1 MLTKA
6 LPYVSAVIGG
16 LTGLIA
22 GGFAWLHRTRKIV
35 DGLRSERR
43 ELADAN
49 AKLAHAATHD
59 YLTGL
64 LNRQGI
70 MALLDTVAED
80 RSRGGRIAVL
90 YLDVDRFKGINDSL
104 GHAVGDEL
112 LQIIARRLLDVLPD
126 GTHAGRL
133 GGDEFVVVL
142 EDGSQLDTVIEI
154 ARSVAA
160 TLDTEIEIHGGET
173 GGQHLAGKPV
183 RVSSSIGVALGPDE
197 GDTAADLLGFAN
209 AALHRAK
216 RSGRNRVEIFT
227 PLIRTEMTVR
237 AREEDELRRSINAGD
252 VVPFFQPEF
261 DVTSGAFV
269 GAEILARW
277 LRHDGTITNAG
288 TMLSMAEDAS
298 TWERLTAAVM
308 EQARPVIRR
317 LSAAGLPP
325 GFRFRVNLPQQCTP
339 NAWRHGFVDTYFDDI
354 NLHLITLDVYET
366 SVQRDLST
374 ASTVL
379 ADLRE
384 RGARV
389 CLEVDA
395 TSSGSWHV
403 LRTLPLDEIRVDR
416 THVDRTHAD
425 SVAGDRDRSVVRALV
440 NMAHTM
446 NLTVSADGV
455 ESGAE
460 ADALLALGCHR
471 QQGHLYAPAITAWA
485 LEDLLLEWAVDRAV
499 DQLMA

>member
-1 MLTKA
+1 MLTKV
-6 LPYVSAVIGG
+6 LPYASAAIGG
-16 LTGLIA
+16 LTGLFA
-22 GGFAWLHRTRKIV
+22 GGAAWMRRTRRLV
-35 DGLRSERR
+35 DGLRAEQRD
-43 ELADAN
+43 LADAN

-70 MALLDTVAED
+70 MDLLGTAVDALST
-80 RSRGGRIAVL
+80 SGRIAVL

-112 LQIIARRLLDVLPD
+112 LQIIADRLVDVLPPRS
-126 GTHAGRL
+126 HAGRL
-133 GGDEFVVVL
+133 GGDEFVVVI
-142 EDGSQLDTVIEI
+142 EDGSHLDAVIEI
-154 ARSVAA
+154 ARMVVSA
-160 TLDTEIEIHGGET
+160 LDTDIELDGARNGSLT
-173 GGQHLAGKPV
+173 GKPV
-183 RVSSSIGVALGPDE
+183 RISCSIGVALGPDE

-227 PLIRTEMTVR
+227 PLIRTEMSVR

-252 VVPFFQPEF
+252 IVPFFQPEF
-261 DVTSGAFV
+261 DVTTGALV

-288 TMLSMAEDAS
+288 AMLSMAEDAS

-325 GFRFRVNLPQQCTP
+325 GFRFRINLPHQCTP
-339 NAWRHGFVDTYFDDI
+339 NAWRDGFIHSYFDDI

-366 SVQRDLST
+366 SVQSDLST
-374 ASTVL
+374 AIAVL
-379 ADLRE
+379 GDVRD
-384 RGARV
+384 RGARI
-389 CLEVDA
+389 CLEVDG
-395 TSSGSWHV
+395 TSNGSWQV
-403 LRTLPLDEIRVDR
+403 LRSLPLDEIRVDR
-416 THVDRTHAD
+416 THVDSLSSAD
-425 SVAGDRDRSVVRALV
+425 DRSMVRALV

-446 NLTVSADGV
+446 DLTVSADGV

-460 ADALLALGCHR
+460 ADSLLALGCQR
-471 QQGHLYAPAITAWA
+471 QQGYQYAPAITAWA

-499 DQLMA
+499 DRLMA

>member
-6 LPYVSAVIGG
+6 LPFASAAIGG
-16 LTGLIA
+16 LTGLVA
-22 GGFAWLHRTRKIV
+22 GGLAWLRRTRKLL
-35 DGLRSERR
+35 DNLRTEQR

-70 MALLDTVAED
+70 MALLDTAVDEM
-80 RSRGGRIAVL
+80 STSGRIAVL

-104 GHAVGDEL
+104 GHAAGDEL
-112 LQIIARRLLDVLPD
+112 LQIIAQRLDAVLPER
-126 GTHAGRL
+126 THAGRL
-133 GGDEFVVVL
+133 GGDEFVIVI
-142 EDGSQLDTVIEI
+142 EDGSQLDSVIAT
-154 ARSVAA
+154 ARCVAA
-160 TLDTEIEIHGGET
+160 ALDTEIEMESTRSGAMT
-173 GGQHLAGKPV
+173 GKPV
-183 RVSSSIGVALGPDE
+183 RISSSIGVALGPDE

-227 PLIRTEMTVR
+227 PLIRTEMSVR

-261 DVTSGAFV
+261 DVTTGALV

-288 TMLSMAEDAS
+288 AMLSLAEDAS

-317 LSAAGLPP
+317 LSSTGLPP

-339 NAWRHGFVDTYFDDI
+339 NAWRDGFVHTYFDDI
-354 NLHLITLDVYET
+354 NPHLITLDVYET
-366 SVQRDLST
+366 SVQRDMST
-374 ASTVL
+374 AITVL
-379 ADLRE
+379 GHLRD
-384 RGARV
+384 RGTRI

-395 TSSGSWHV
+395 TSSGSWQV
-403 LRTLPLDEIRVDR
+403 LRSLPLDEIRVDR
-416 THVDRTHAD
+416 THVDSLSSSD
-425 SVAGDRDRSVVRALV
+425 DRSVVRALV

-455 ESGAE
+455 ETGAE

-471 QQGHLYAPAITAWA
+471 QQGHQYAPAITAWA

-499 DQLMA
+499 DHLMA